1 MSVRQ
6 RRSIHLKISSI
17 SFIEPPVYHEFP
29 PLYEGLG
36 LPELSSFIQ
45 QRFEFAYTLG
55 KAERT
60 GLASIR
66 FYKRQRDF
74 EVHIPDKMPGV
85 GPMKLRELKGLLLE
99 KAKAAF
105 IENIESEPE
114 KRKVYYA
121 EFRRPR
127 KDAE

>member
-1 MSVRQ
+1 M
-6 RRSIHLKISSI
+6 KIPSI
-17 SFIEPPVYHEFP
+17 SFKEPPIYHDFP

-55 KAERT
+55 EVEKI
-60 GLASIR
+60 GLGCIR
-66 FYKRQRDF
+66 FYKRQGNF
-74 EVHIPDKMPGV
+74 EVHIPDKLPGM
-85 GPMKLRELKGLLLE
+85 GPIKLRKLNSLLLE
-99 KAKAAF
+99 EAKTAF

>member
-1 MSVRQ
+1 M
-6 RRSIHLKISSI
+6 KISSI
-17 SFIEPPVYHEFP
+17 SFKEPPVYHEFP

-45 QRFEFAYTLG
+45 QRFEFTYTLG
-55 KAERT
+55 KVERT
-60 GLASIR
+60 GLGSIR
-66 FYKRQRDF
+66 FYKRQGDF
-74 EVHIPDKMPGV
+74 EVLIPDKLPGV
-85 GPMKLRELKGLLLE
+85 GTKKLRNLKGLLLE
-99 KAKAAF
+99 EAKTTF

-114 KRKVYYA
+114 KRKVFYG